1 MANQSNQPTFA
12 EWVDSQFGAPLSLDE
27 MLSLKIIKKSTYNK
41 LKKEQA
47 IKVAITENMKNMSLW
62 RIKKSTYNK
71 LKKEQAIKVA
81 TTENIKNECLWR
93 IVNLPLEEI
102 KGDID
107 FLEELGVDVDRY
119 LDALVA

>member
-27 MLSLKIIKKSTYNK
+27 MLSLKI
-41 LKKEQA
+41 
-47 IKVAITENMKNMSLW
+47 
-62 RIKKSTYNK
+62 IKKSTYNK